1 MERTKE
7 ESRFPV
13 PCIHVTI
20 QHVRS
25 VMSAEKQKD
34 IYILWTTDG
43 IRLKEKNDIG
53 TNTVEESINSKTVHE
68 CITIIEDFSSYN

>member
-1 MERTKE
+1 MKKE
-7 ESRFPV
+7 SCFLV
-13 PCIHVTI
+13 PCIAVII
-20 QHVRS
+20 QRAKS
-25 VMSAEKQKD
+25 VMNAEKQKD